1 LDCINEEKIESE
13 KNMNIEKL
21 INDLAKNMAETI
33 LNKEEESSTKI
44 NLNDIGS
51 GDILQIILKRLVNNG
66 EYNKAENILFEV
78 LNKNNSLEIYQIA
91 VGFYN
96 LLLEKSDEELG
107 KGNFTREEVYQGLED
122 IKKIFE
128 K

>member
-1 LDCINEEKIESE
+1 MDCINEEKIESE

-51 GDILQIILKRLVNNG
+51 GDILQIILKLLVNNG